1 MEKIK
6 EFLSSKPSDNEAQP
20 AAGNTS
26 TNPHGGASGLSGQGS
41 HLAAAHETSS
51 TTGAFPM
58 PGTYETTPTL
68 EKTGHNL
75 GTDNTTS
82 LTGTSHHQGPI
93 SGLGNPPPSGTG
105 LGQSSDTGLGSTA
118 ASGPEF
124 SSSQPKSKG
133 LSEATTDQD
142 GQPLNSGTG
151 TTGNLSPDHHHSQEA
166 AALGTAGAFGV
177 GAASHD
183 LSGGEQRAFPLSQS
197 GHTSGT
203 NRTSGLPSTTSSGT
217 MSGQPG
223 HNPALLDK
231 ADQRLGSAQ
240 TENGSGQVPGSAAG
254 YGTTSSNPATSGAGY
269 SSGTNLSA
277 SNISSDHHYGRD
289 AAAAGTVGAG
299 AYAAVRHHEN
309 QDQPGLGSTTST
321 TASGPHSSTVANKAD
336 PRVDSDRDG
345 HSSLGSINQGYKATP
360 SGQSSAYYGSPKGTA
375 VGGPHQTQ
383 TANLLD
389 PHVNTAGDSTRLEDA
404 HHHSKKHGGGDEA
417 ADKHHRGRDT
427 AAGASMGA
435 GAADLA
441 KHEHDKHKHSTG
453 TGNTTLPIRDSTQN
467 TTGASHSTGQPSLV
481 DQRGTGSS
489 GHHLGRDAV
498 LGSGG
503 AGLAQHEHIKH
514 HHNESGSQA
523 TPIYDQMAVSKG
535 TAADVTSSGH
545 HYGRDAALGSGAVG
559 TAALASH
566 EYGKHQGTSDTKPT
580 PALPGPAPNTAGPH
594 NQDWMN
600 KLDPRVKA
608 KGDGTIT
615 DTNNSQHDSHASR
628 NLAGAGVG
636 AGTYEADKLHQKH
649 DNPPYSSTTQRST
662 TGVSANTGPHAS
674 DITNKADPRA
684 DSGRSKEHHYG
695 RDAAGVGAVGA
706 GAVAYELNKHH
717 DNRTSDPY
725 STHGVSSHEP
735 LPTAPG
741 NYGIGTGAGLQNT
754 LEREGQT
761 SQDHHYGR
769 DAVTVGGAG
778 ALGAGAYEANKS
790 HQSKGNEPG
799 YSSTAGPVGTT
810 TTTTTGPHSANI
822 ANKADPRVDSDRSKE
837 HHYGRDA
844 AGASAIGAGAYEA
857 DKHHQKKELEK
868 QQKQHARDLEKDQKN
883 VAKEHEKEQKKYEKE
898 MAKEHKQ
905 GGKEEKKDHKG
916 LFSFLKRDKSKKYTP
931 EEEAEFDRQ
940 ERENESHAAR
950 NTAAAAAAAGAGAG
964 AGAYGAHEHSQMH
977 GTGLDE
983 KKPGTDLGDR
993 LHGVDRNRGITHD
1006 HEGIQNTEPKHTMG
1020 DHHRGRDAA
1029 GVGAAGVLAEHEY
1042 KKHEG
1047 TSGQQLNTGSGYG
1060 STSGQRGLS
1069 LSEASTDQDGNPLV
1083 GAGTTADHQPIG
1095 GGHHHERDTALATA
1109 AGETGALG
1117 THDDRQHVGTSHRPS
1132 RGQTFGLPSTGKD
1145 HHYGK
1150 DAAGME
1156 GANVLGSHEHQRH
1169 ERPSGEYT
1177 KTHDWNDP
1185 KDPTSPT
1192 YVHSG
1197 TGQITHSSSLAN
1209 KADPRVDNSTAP
1221 RSTGDSSYGSD
1232 NFHGTTGHS
1241 GTTHGAGYGESERN
1255 RLHKDPP
1262 ASHPAARGVPSSTS
1276 ETSRMI
1282 NEGKQ
1287 GLEQDTGVAN
1297 SHGTNSASN
1306 Y

>member
-6 EFLSSKPSDNEAQP
+6 ELLSSKPSENEARP
-20 AAGNTS
+20 AFGNTS

-41 HLAAAHETSS
+41 HLAAAHEISS
-51 TTGAFPM
+51 TTGAYPM

-75 GTDNTTS
+75 GTDNTTG

-93 SGLGNPPPSGTG
+93 SGLGNPPPSSTG
-105 LGQSSDTGLGSTA
+105 LGQSSDTGLGRTA

-124 SSSQPKSKG
+124 SSTQPKSKG
-133 LSEATTDQD
+133 LSEATTKQD
-142 GQPLNSGTG
+142 GHSLDSGTG
-151 TTGNLSPDHHHSQEA
+151 ATGNLSPDNHHGQEA
-166 AALGTAGAFGV
+166 TALGTAGALGV
-177 GAASHD
+177 GAASQHH
-183 LSGGEQRAFPLSQS
+183 SGSEQRAFPLSQS
-197 GHTSGT
+197 GYTSGT
-203 NRTSGLPSTTSSGT
+203 TRTSGLPSTASSGT
-217 MSGQPG
+217 MSGQSG
-223 HNPALLDK
+223 HNPTMLDK
-231 ADQRLGSAQ
+231 ADPRLSSAQ
-240 TENGSGQVPGSAAG
+240 TEYGSGQIPGSGAG

-269 SSGTNLSA
+269 SSGTNPSA
-277 SNISSDHHYGRD
+277 SNTSGDRHYGRD
-289 AAAAGTVGAG
+289 AAAAGTVSAG
-299 AYAAVRHHEN
+299 AYAAVRHHDK
-309 QDQPGLGSTTST
+309 QDQPGLSSTTGT
-321 TASGPHSSTVANKAD
+321 TPSGPHSSAIANKVD

-345 HSSLGSINQGYKATP
+345 HRGLGSINQGYKATP

-375 VGGPHQTQ
+375 VEGPHQTQ

-417 ADKHHRGRDT
+417 ADKHHSGRDT

-435 GAADLA
+435 GAAGLA
-441 KHEHDKHKHSTG
+441 KHEHDKHKHTG
-453 TGNTTLPIRDSTQN
+453 STTLPIRDSAQGTA
-467 TTGASHSTGQPSLV
+467 GASHPTGQPSLV

-498 LGSGG
+498 VGSGG

-514 HHNESGSQA
+514 HHSESGSQG

-535 TAADVTSSGH
+535 TGADVTSSGH

-559 TAALASH
+559 TAALAAH
-566 EYGKHQGTSDTKPT
+566 EHDKHQGTTDTKPT

-594 NQDWMN
+594 KQDWMN

-608 KGDGTIT
+608 KGDGNIT
-615 DTNNSQHDSHASR
+615 DSNNSQHDFHASR

-636 AGTYEADKLHQKH
+636 AGTYEDDKLHQKH
-649 DNPPYSSTTQRST
+649 NTPPHSSTTQRST
-662 TGVSANTGPHAS
+662 TGNSANTGPYAS
-674 DITNKADPRA
+674 DITNKADPSA
-684 DSGRSKEHHYG
+684 DSGKSKAHHYG
-695 RDAAGVGAVGA
+695 RDAAGVGAAGA
-706 GAVAYELNKHH
+706 GAYELNKHR
-717 DNRTSDPY
+717 DKGTSDPY
-725 STHGVSSHEP
+725 STHGVSSDKP

-741 NYGIGTGAGLQNT
+741 NYGVGTGAGPQKS
-754 LEREGQT
+754 LERDGQT
-761 SQDHHYGR
+761 SKDHHYGR

-778 ALGAGAYEANKS
+778 ALGAGAYEANKF
-790 HQSKGNEPG
+790 HQSRGDEPG

-810 TTTTTGPHSANI
+810 TTTTTGPHSADI

-844 AGASAIGAGAYEA
+844 AGAGAIGAGAYEA
-857 DKHHQKKELEK
+857 DKHHQKKELEN
-868 QQKQHARDLEKDQKN
+868 QQKQHARELEKDQKHA
-883 VAKEHEKEQKKYEKE
+883 AKEHEKDQKKYEKE

-905 GGKEEKKDHKG
+905 GEKEEKKDHKG
-916 LFSFLKRDKSKKYTP
+916 LFSFLKRDKSTKYTP

-950 NTAAAAAAAGAGAG
+950 NTAAAAATAGAG

-1006 HEGIQNTEPKHTMG
+1006 HEGIQNTAPKHTMG

-1060 STSGQRGLS
+1060 SASDQRGPS
-1069 LSEASTDQDGNPLV
+1069 VSEASTDQDGNPLV
-1083 GAGTTADHQPIG
+1083 GAGTTAEHQPIG
-1095 GGHHHERDTALATA
+1095 GEHHHERDVALATA

-1117 THDDRQHVGTSHRPS
+1117 TREDRQHLGTSHSPS
-1132 RGQTFGLPSTGKD
+1132 RGQTSGLPSTGKD

-1150 DAAGME
+1150 DAAAME
-1156 GANVLGSHEHQRH
+1156 GANVLGSHEHQGH
-1169 ERPSGEYT
+1169 ERTSGENM
-1177 KTHDWNDP
+1177 KTHDRNDPNDP
-1185 KDPTSPT
+1185 KSPT

-1197 TGQITHSSSLAN
+1197 TGQTTHSSSLAN
-1209 KADPRVDNSTAP
+1209 KADLRVDNSTAP
-1221 RSTGDSSYGSD
+1221 RSTGDSSYGTD
-1232 NFHGTTGHS
+1232 NFHGITGNS

-1262 ASHPAARGVPSSTS
+1262 ASHPAAKGVPSSTS

-1287 GLEQDTGVAN
+1287 GMEQDTGVAN
-1297 SHGTNSASN
+1297 SHGTNLATN